1 MIFLKYRSKI
11 YPFKLEITEPYIAKF
26 SDATDNRNSY
36 KFLFDVL
43 FSSPSD
49 TKKFMFVKNKVF
61 LSSRYP
67 LSISLKDLT
76 LQGEVDIYHSDALY
90 NNDKSFLKNVPETR
104 AINVVSNLFSFFRNQ
119 LQDPSYNDSKIYG
132 FHQKRGFHSIDL
144 KFDNFVTDF
153 DFKIKMKKQSATN
166 DIKNIFE
173 SNLFLHKENT
183 EIEAPPTLKET
194 IEGQMVKCNINVL
207 KKQIDLKPLTHAFEK
222 FFLYDL
228 ENMINEIYVMQLNKN
243 FSIYGLITC
252 SGENKNNKKLDLVT
266 PDNNIKFQLKRYI
279 CIYIKIVLGLNR
291 RKYMKKNLIQ

>member
-1 MIFLKYRSKI
+1 MQQ
-11 YPFKLEITEPYIAKF
+11 ITETVINFYLMYF
-26 SDATDNRNSY
+26 
-36 KFLFDVL
+36 FL
-43 FSSPSD
+43 SPSD

-153 DFKIKMKKQSATN
+153 YFKIKMKNSQRQITSKKYLNQTYIL
-166 DIKNIFE
+166 IK
-173 SNLFLHKENT
+173 
-183 EIEAPPTLKET
+183 
-194 IEGQMVKCNINVL
+194 
-207 KKQIDLKPLTHAFEK
+207 
-222 FFLYDL
+222 
-228 ENMINEIYVMQLNKN
+228 
-243 FSIYGLITC
+243 
-252 SGENKNNKKLDLVT
+252 
-266 PDNNIKFQLKRYI
+266 
-279 CIYIKIVLGLNR
+279 KIQ
-291 RKYMKKNLIQ
+291 K